1 MKTMLRAAIAAL
13 HTAAAGRTDLS
24 GLSKTIEMKRARLA

>member
-13 HTAAAGRTDLS
+13 HAAAAGRTNLS
-24 GLSKTIEMKRARLA
+24 GRSTTIEMKRARLA